1 MIEIKGISK
10 SFGGKSV
17 LNGLDLQV
25 QQGETMVV
33 IGRSGCGKTIL
44 LKLIIGL
51 LKPDNGLILINRVD
65 IVKAKYRKLQEMRK
79 TMAMVFQGAALFD
92 SLTVEQ
98 NVGLA
103 LRRYSGLPEDKITE
117 RIRNCLAMVELEGT
131 EQLMPAELSG
141 GMKKRTAIA
150 RAIAMGPEI
159 VLYDEPTV
167 GLDPITAQNIVALI
181 VDLQKRISATSIVV
195 THDLSVAYQIGHKI
209 AMLHDGKIRFVGN
222 PEQIKTTKDEIIKH
236 FVSGGTL

>member
-10 SFGGKSV
+10 SFEGKSV

-65 IVKAKYRKLQEMRK
+65 IVTAKYKKLREMRK

-117 RIRNCLAMVELEGT
+117 KIRQCLAMVELEGT

-222 PEQIKTTKDEIIKH
+222 PEQIKTTKDEIIKQ

>member
-10 SFGGKSV
+10 SFEGKSV

-33 IGRSGCGKTIL
+33 IGRSGCGKTVL

-51 LKPDNGLILINRVD
+51 LEPDNGLILINRVD
-65 IVKAKYRKLQEMRK
+65 IVTAKYKKLREMRK

-103 LRRYSGLPEDKITE
+103 LRRYSGLPEDKVTE
-117 RIRNCLAMVELEGT
+117 KIRQCLAMVELEGT

-222 PEQIKTTKDEIIKH
+222 PEQIKTTKDKIIKH
-236 FVSGGTL
+236 FVSGGSL

>member
-10 SFGGKSV
+10 SFEGKSV

-65 IVKAKYRKLQEMRK
+65 IVTAKYKKLREMRK

-103 LRRYSGLPEDKITE
+103 LRRYSGLPEDKVTE
-117 RIRNCLAMVELEGT
+117 RIRQCLAMVELEGT

-222 PEQIKTTKDEIIKH
+222 PEQIKTTKDEIIKQ

>member
-1 MIEIKGISK
+1 MIEIKDLSK
-10 SFGGKSV
+10 SFEGKSV

-51 LKPDNGLILINRVD
+51 LKPDNGSILINRVN
-65 IVKAKYRKLQEMRK
+65 IVTAKYKKLREMRK

-103 LRRYSGLPEDKITE
+103 LRRYSGLPEDKMTE
-117 RIRNCLAMVELEGT
+117 KIRNCLAMVELEGT

>member
-10 SFGGKSV
+10 SFEGKSV

-51 LKPDNGLILINRVD
+51 LEPDNGLILINRVD
-65 IVKAKYRKLQEMRK
+65 IVTAKYKKLREMRK

-103 LRRYSGLPEDKITE
+103 LRRYSGLPEDKVTE
-117 RIRNCLAMVELEGT
+117 KIRQCLAMVELEGT

-222 PEQIKTTKDEIIKH
+222 PEQIKTTKDKIIKH
-236 FVSGGTL
+236 FVSGGSL

>member
-10 SFGGKSV
+10 SFEGKSV

-65 IVKAKYRKLQEMRK
+65 IVKAKYKKLREMRK

>member
-1 MIEIKGISK
+1 M
-10 SFGGKSV
+10 

-65 IVKAKYRKLQEMRK
+65 IVTAKYKKLREMRK